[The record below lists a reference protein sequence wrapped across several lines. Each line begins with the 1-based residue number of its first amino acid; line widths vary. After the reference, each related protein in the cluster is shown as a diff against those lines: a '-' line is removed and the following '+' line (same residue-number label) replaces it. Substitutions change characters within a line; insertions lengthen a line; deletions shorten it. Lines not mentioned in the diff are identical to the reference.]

1 MRRGK
6 CIDCKFNI
14 LNTLG
19 IYCDC
24 KLLGCEDLHSL
35 RKHKTDDFEEYTK
48 NQLIKYQMKKRSGI

>member
-19 IYCDC
+19 VYCDC
-24 KLLGCEDLHSL
+24 KLLGCKDLHPL
-35 RKHKTDDFEEYTK
+35 YPRCPFCGQKLKEDDEDEK
-48 NQLIKYQMKKRSGI
+48 